1 MPADGR
7 PDRPGFCGQDDRK
20 PSTGGFFWTLA
31 GLYLC
36 VAGFCATL
44 SQTRTPVPALFD
56 LTFSSPG
63 LLLRGFLAVWVLSLG
78 IGILWLWQLFRLW
91 RFR

>member
-1 MPADGR
+1 MPRSNTSHIQYVR
-7 PDRPGFCGQDDRK
+7 PLK
-20 PSTGGFFWTLA
+20 LA
-31 GLYLC
+31 G
-36 VAGFCATL
+36 VRPPNHVT
-44 SQTRTPVPALFD
+44 
-56 LTFSSPG
+56 PG